1 MKSRIKRILIF
12 TLFVLIISLA
22 IYIVTFKGEFR
33 VEFGESVERRKEFI
47 KLLDEHG
54 ISSHTKMDH
63 LGRVWVVP
71 DQTKRKAYEEVNK
84 IWDKRRKDEVRTL
97 NEERRL

>member
-1 MKSRIKRILIF
+1 
-12 TLFVLIISLA
+12 
-22 IYIVTFKGEFR
+22 
-33 VEFGESVERRKEFI
+33 
-47 KLLDEHG
+47 
-54 ISSHTKMDH
+54 
-63 LGRVWVVP
+63 VP